1 MSYHDK
7 DICGEKFSDLARDVS
22 SLIREKKVQ
31 QAIQRVERCKNAR
44 LDGAVSH
51 GSMDDRHANVYNLVD
66 NLYKCMKEIDRTVKF
81 AETYGGRSLIIYEKT
96 EDIPMR
102 FKIKLSVKKGNRIY
116 IIKSK
121 GYKHDDTKY

>member
-1 MSYHDK
+1 
-7 DICGEKFSDLARDVS
+7 
-22 SLIREKKVQ
+22 
-31 QAIQRVERCKNAR
+31 
-44 LDGAVSH
+44 
-51 GSMDDRHANVYNLVD
+51 
-66 NLYKCMKEIDRTVKF
+66 MKEIDRTVKF